1 MNLTDRIRNT
11 GLTFLVLPRGRAAG
25 EIGVK
30 YLLLLLLS
38 PPSSSGLSVVSTVSS
53 MRKESY
59 PDRWCTC
66 QSLCVTVASL
76 LNVFFNGLGIFGFD
90 LEGY

>member
-1 MNLTDRIRNT
+1 MNLTDRIRNS

-30 YLLLLLLS
+30 YLLLLS

-59 PDRWCTC
+59 PDRLCTC

-90 LEGY
+90 L

>member
-30 YLLLLLLS
+30 YLLLLLLFIRTERCVDR
-38 PPSSSGLSVVSTVSS
+38 VVH
-53 MRKESY
+53 
-59 PDRWCTC
+59 
-66 QSLCVTVASL
+66 A
-76 LNVFFNGLGIFGFD
+76 
-90 LEGY
+90 EGVISK